1 MKKMP
6 SDHFVKVTPRRRSL
20 FNFRLNVSGK
30 YDTLPMQTNLKFV
43 LHCMKNMK
51 SPLNA

>member
-6 SDHFVKVTPRRRSL
+6 SDYLIKGTPRRRSL

-43 LHCMKNMK
+43 LRCMKNMK
-51 SPLNA
+51 STLNV